1 MKSFNKI
8 ADRLLTRLVPPAEAQ
23 AAPCERK
30 RQRCDGGSLYDCWYD
45 YCQGFYLSCVRIG
58 YC

>member
-1 MKSFNKI
+1 MRI
-8 ADRLLTRLVPPAEAQ
+8 LTTVADRLVSRLVPRVTAQ
-23 AAPCERK
+23 AAPCERI
-30 RQRCDGGSLYDCWYD
+30 RYRCDGGSYYRCWYD